1 MKTETR
7 VTSKGQV
14 TIPGELRKKAGISEG
29 TVLAWQI
36 QNNALVARPV
46 KGKTNTLQKHIRA
59 RAGTW
64 DGDLSAV
71 ELLKRTRP

>member
-14 TIPGELRKKAGISEG
+14 TIPGELRKQAGISEG
-29 TVLAWQI
+29 TILTWQI
-36 QNNALVARPV
+36 RNSALVARPV
-46 KGKTNTLQKHIRA
+46 KGKTNAPQKHIQA

-64 DGDLSAV
+64 DGDLSGV
-71 ELLKRTRP
+71 GLLKRTRP

>member
-36 QNNALVARPV
+36 RNSALVARPV
-46 KGKTNTLQKHIRA
+46 RGKTNTLQKHIRA

-64 DGDLSAV
+64 DGDLSGV

>member
-14 TIPGELRKKAGISEG
+14 TIPGELRKQAGISEG
-29 TVLAWQI
+29 TILTWQI
-36 QNNALVARPV
+36 RNSTLVARPV
-46 KGKTNTLQKHIRA
+46 KGKANALQRHIRA

-64 DGDLSAV
+64 DGKISGV

>member
-1 MKTETR
+1 VKTETR

-14 TIPGELRKKAGISEG
+14 TIPGELRKQAGISEG
-29 TVLAWQI
+29 TMLTWQI
-36 QNNALVARPV
+36 RNNALVARPV
-46 KGKTNTLQKHIRA
+46 KGKSNALQKHIRA

-64 DGDLSAV
+64 DGDLSGV

>member
-7 VTSKGQV
+7 VTSKGQT
-14 TIPGELRKKAGISEG
+14 TIPGQLRKQAGISEG
-29 TVLAWQI
+29 TILTWQI
-36 QNNALVARPV
+36 RNNVLVARPL
-46 KGKTNTLQKHIRA
+46 KDKSNAMQQHIRA

-64 DGDLSAV
+64 RGKLSGV

>member
-1 MKTETR
+1 VKTETR

-14 TIPGELRKKAGISEG
+14 TIPGELRKQAGISEG
-29 TVLAWQI
+29 TMLTWQI
-36 QNNALVARPV
+36 RNNALVARPV
-46 KGKTNTLQKHIRA
+46 KGKSNALQKHSRA

-64 DGDLSAV
+64 DGDLSGV

>member
-14 TIPGELRKKAGISEG
+14 TIPGALRKQAGISEG
-29 TVLAWQI
+29 TVLTWQI
-36 QNNALVARPV
+36 RNNALVARPV
-46 KGKTNTLQKHIRA
+46 MGKTNALQKHIRA

-64 DGDLSAV
+64 DGDLSGV